1 MIASREEI
9 VDRRKE
15 DEWWEVRIKG
25 VWFFIKINVHKAQFY
40 YPLFRAPNKKF
51 HNLIHP
57 STCQQ
62 KFDVIERSWRCHIT
76 MFSYTTPFHYT
87 SSLSLSYSRLS
98 LSLSPIR
105 GLVSSGI
112 SQNAGTLSRKSSQ
125 SDPSDFPSGFVS
137 DFPFHFLHFL
147 CFNSE
152 LYCFSPFH
160 SQRGLSQLLST
171 M

>member
-1 MIASREEI
+1 MKS
-9 VDRRKE
+9 KN
-15 DEWWEVRIKG
+15 KG
-25 VWFFIKINVHKAQFY
+25 VLFLIKYVHIGPVLLPIIRSPKQ
-40 YPLFRAPNKKF
+40 KVSQS
-51 HNLIHP
+51 HP
-57 STCQQ
+57 SIHVST
-62 KFDVIERSWRCHIT
+62 KNWRYQTVMTLPHH
-76 MFSYTTPFHYT
+76 YVLLHYT
-87 SSLSLSYSRLS
+87 LSPHRLSFSLILSSLP
-98 LSLSPIR
+98 LSPIR
-105 GLVSSGI
+105 GLVSSGF

-152 LYCFSPFH
+152 LSCFPPFH